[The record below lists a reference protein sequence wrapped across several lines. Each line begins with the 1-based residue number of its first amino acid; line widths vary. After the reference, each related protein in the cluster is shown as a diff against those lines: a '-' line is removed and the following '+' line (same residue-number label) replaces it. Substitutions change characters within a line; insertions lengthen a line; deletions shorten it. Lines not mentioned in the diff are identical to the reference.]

1 MAEKGLPAQGSDAI
15 LKAFSDANE
24 EMLKNGRKQR
34 EKDNEELREVF
45 KGKGKHSK

>member
-24 EMLKNGRKQR
+24 EMLKSKEKQR
-34 EKDNEELREVF
+34 EKDDKELRKAF
-45 KGKGKHSK
+45 KGE

>member
-24 EMLKNGRKQR
+24 EMLKNRKKQR
-34 EKDNEELREVF
+34 EKDNEELRKAI
-45 KGKGKHSK
+45 KGE